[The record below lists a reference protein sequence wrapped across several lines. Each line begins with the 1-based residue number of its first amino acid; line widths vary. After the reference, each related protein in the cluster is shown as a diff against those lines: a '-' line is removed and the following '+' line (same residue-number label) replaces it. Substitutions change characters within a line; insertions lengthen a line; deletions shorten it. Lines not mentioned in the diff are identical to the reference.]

1 MALALKNAGLTSSFF
16 GSIVRILRIGDG
28 DRTRTCNLL
37 LRRQLLYPVELHHH
51 GAVKLRIVGIYRAKF
66 NEK

>member
-1 MALALKNAGLTSSFF
+1 MVGAYRLLCE
-16 GSIVRILRIGDG
+16 RICRLPEIRRDTASARRLNGDG

-51 GAVKLRIVGIYRAKF
+51 EGKVGHY
-66 NEK
+66 